1 MLASILETL
10 SHHQQLNNK
19 YILTLIH
26 YEMFIKNIPYT
37 PNNNIDNNA
46 LT

>member
-1 MLASILETL
+1 VLAGILETL

-26 YEMFIKNIPYT
+26 YEMFITTLPVTIGNGT
-37 PNNNIDNNA
+37 
-46 LT
+46 